1 MKLQASLTGKY
12 LSGRKNVTVPK
23 TIQAEDNGNP
33 NNQDYLIVTGARE
46 HNLKNIEVSF
56 PLGKF
61 ICVTGVSGSGKSTL
75 MHILGA
81 LDVPSSGT
89 YILNGKNI
97 EKLKD
102 DDLAEIRN
110 KEIGFVFQAY
120 NLLPRT
126 SALQNVTLPMTY
138 AGIPKSKRHQRAGEM
153 LTLVGLGNKLKSY
166 PNQLSG
172 GQKQRVAIARALSM
186 EPSIIL
192 ADEPTGNLPSS
203 QGNEIMDIF
212 EQLNNKGHTIIV
224 VTHEDFIAARC
235 NRVLTLADGKI
246 KGDR

>member
-1 MKLQASLTGKY
+1 MK
-12 LSGRKNVTVPK
+12 
-23 TIQAEDNGNP
+23 I
-33 NNQDYLIVTGARE
+33 
-46 HNLKNIEVSF
+46 IEVKN
-56 PLGKF
+56 LEKIYGEGDARTTALDG
-61 ICVTGVSGSGKSTL
+61 VTFDIKKGEFVAIMGPSGSGKSTL